1 MLLVF
6 LLIGIGFIVGA
17 IIYGYNINNYEN
29 GFSAVGFFIGGLIT
43 ATSVIVIIIGI
54 VFMSEQRVIDR
65 KIEMYIEENTTIEAN
80 VTATVEKYLEH
91 EFNIFDSLQG
101 EDIQTLLVVYPEI
114 NSNELVKKQV
124 EIFVENNNKIK
135 ELKEN
140 ELDIEVWKWW
150 VYFG

>member
-6 LLIGIGFIVGA
+6 LLIGIGFIVWA
-17 IIYGYNINNYEN
+17 TIHGYNIDDYETGVSVA
-29 GFSAVGFFIGGLIT
+29 GFVTGIPITIATIIALIVGGTFI
-43 ATSVIVIIIGI
+43 
-54 VFMSEQRVIDR
+54 SEQRVIDR
-65 KIEMYIEENTTIEAN
+65 KIEMYIEENTIIETN
-80 VTATVEKYLEH
+80 VTTTVEKYLEH

-135 ELKEN
+135 ELKEDKLN
-140 ELDIEVWKWW
+140 IEVWKWW